1 MKVSTSQT
9 FRNERQVSFGSGLPT
24 IPERLLL
31 SHARGG
37 VLFVA
42 GAGVSRPSKLPDFRG
57 LVIGV
62 YARLDTAIHSVL
74 SSLPADTNSIDYS
87 KFSTLSDRQIAEV
100 KRYIVGDYDVVLGML
115 ERRIDGETKDTFR
128 LRQTV
133 ECE

>member
-1 MKVSTSQT
+1 M
-9 FRNERQVSFGSGLPT
+9 
-24 IPERLLL
+24 
-31 SHARGG
+31 
-37 VLFVA
+37 LFVA